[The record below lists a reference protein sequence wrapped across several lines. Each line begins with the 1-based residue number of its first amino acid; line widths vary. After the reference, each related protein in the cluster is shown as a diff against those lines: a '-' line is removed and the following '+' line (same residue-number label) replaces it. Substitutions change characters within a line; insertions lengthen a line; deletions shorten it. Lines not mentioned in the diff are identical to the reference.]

1 MINWHKN
8 LVEKMLNSFS
18 LSRYQAMWIAF
29 LKGIVITYIIFFS
42 IDYFKEKND
51 NKILFEI
58 DYSNGFQNEGFDGR
72 LLLMISDNNNAEPRF
87 QINDSHNTQM
97 IFGIDVESWNANEKI
112 AIDADA
118 IGYPIKSINEIEE
131 GEYYVQAFLHKYE
144 TFNLS
149 TGYTVKLPM
158 DQGEGQKWNI
168 SPKNLYST
176 PKKININKSSTI
188 SITLDNEIPPI
199 EPAKDSEFIKHVRIK
214 SDMLSKFW
222 GRDMYLQA
230 NVLVP
235 HGFDKESR
243 TRYPLMIF
251 HGHFPNTFRGFRTT
265 APTAPKE
272 DTIYNS
278 RFGITGY
285 KYIQEKEAFDLY
297 KKWISNDFPRFLAIE
312 IQHQNP
318 YYDDSYAV
326 NSENIG
332 PYGDA
337 ITYELIPHVEKLF
350 NGVGKPWGR
359 FLYGG
364 STGGWESLAAQVMYP
379 KEYNGCFAACPDPI
393 DFRAFTV
400 VNIYEDNNAYYHEGS
415 YRKTLRA
422 GMRDGKGIIKNH
434 LIQINQRES
443 VLGSKGRSGDQWDI
457 WQAVY
462 SPSGEDGYPKPIWD
476 RKSGKID
483 KEVAQYWKEN
493 YDLSYIMRRDWN
505 KIGKDLEGKIHIYCG
520 DMDNYYLNN
529 AVVLTEEFLEST
541 TEPYYNGEV
550 DYGDMAEHCWN
561 GDHENPNHISR
572 LRYNTMYLPK
582 IRDRL
587 KKTAPKNHNLKN
599 WGI

>member
-1 MINWHKN
+1 MNWHKN
-8 LVEKMLNSFS
+8 LVEKSLKSFGMS
-18 LSRYQAMWIAF
+18 SYQGMWSAF
-29 LKGIVITYIIFFS
+29 IKGVVITCILFYF
-42 IDYFKEKND
+42 IDSNKNSDD
-51 NKILFEI
+51 NKIKFEI
-58 DYSNGFQNEGFDGR
+58 EYSEKFQEDGFDGR
-72 LLLMISDNNNAEPRF
+72 LLLMISNNNRAEPRF
-87 QINDSHNTQM
+87 QINDSHNTQI
-97 IFGIDVESWNANEKI
+97 IFGVDVESWDANQKVV
-112 AIDADA
+112 IDSEA
-118 IGYPIKSINEIEE
+118 IGYPIKSTKEIQE

-176 PKKININKSSTI
+176 PKKIKIKNSATI
-188 SITLDNEIPPI
+188 SISLDNEIPPI
-199 EPAKDSEFIKHVRIK
+199 EPAEDTEFIKHVKIK
-214 SDMLSKFW
+214 SEMLSKFW

-235 HGFDKESR
+235 HGFDQKSN

-251 HGHFPNTFRGFRTT
+251 HGHFPNTFRGFRTEP
-265 APTAPKE
+265 PTAPEE

-285 KYIQEKEAFDLY
+285 QYIQEKEAYDLY
-297 KKWISNDFPRFLAIE
+297 KNWISNDFPRFLAIE

-326 NSENIG
+326 NSANIG

-350 NGVGKPWGR
+350 NGVGEPWGR

-364 STGGWESLAAQVMYP
+364 STGGWESLAAQVLYP

-400 VNIYEDNNAYYHEGS
+400 VNIYEDDNAYYHEGS
-415 YRKTLRA
+415 FRKTLRA

-476 RKSGKID
+476 RETGKID
-483 KEVAQYWKEN
+483 KDVAKYWKEN
-493 YDLSYIMRRDWN
+493 YDLSYIMKRDWD

-541 TEPYYNGEV
+541 TDPYYNGEV

-572 LRYNTMYLPK
+572 LRYNTMYIPK
-582 IRDRL
+582 IKERL
-587 KKTAPKNHNLKN
+587 RKTAPKNHNLEN
-599 WGI
+599 WGF

>member
-1 MINWHKN
+1 MNWHKKF
-8 LVEKMLNSFS
+8 VDKKF
-18 LSRYQAMWIAF
+18 
-29 LKGIVITYIIFFS
+29 KFFS
-42 IDYFKEKND
+42 FIKGVIFTCLLFLFFDYYKNSND
-51 NKILFEI
+51 NKVKFEI
-58 DYSNGFQNEGFDGR
+58 DYSDKFQENGFDGR
-72 LLLMISDNNNAEPRF
+72 VLLMISNNNYSEPRF
-87 QINDSHNTQM
+87 QINDNHNTQM
-97 IFGIDVESWNANEKI
+97 IFGVDVNSWNSNEKI
-112 AIDADA
+112 IIDAEA
-118 IGYPIKSINEIEE
+118 FGYPIESINDIKE
-131 GEYYVQAFLHKYE
+131 GEYYVQALLHKYE

-176 PKKININKSSTI
+176 PKKIKIKKSKTIN
-188 SITLDNEIPPI
+188 ITLKNEIPPI
-199 EPAKDSEFIKHVRIK
+199 EPAKDTEYIKHIKIK
-214 SDMLSKFW
+214 SEMLSKFW

-235 HGFDKESR
+235 HGFDKKSK

-251 HGHFPNTFRGFRTT
+251 HGHFPYTFGGFRTT
-265 APTAPKE
+265 QPTAPEE

-285 KYIQEKEAFDLY
+285 KYIQQKEAYDLY
-297 KKWISNDFPRFLAIE
+297 NNWISNDFPRFIAIE

-326 NSENIG
+326 NSANLG

-337 ITYELIPHVEKLF
+337 ITYELIPHIEQLF
-350 NGVGKPWGR
+350 NGVGEGWGR

-364 STGGWESLAAQVMYP
+364 STGGWESLAVQVFYP
-379 KEYNGCFAACPDPI
+379 NEYNGCFAACPDPI
-393 DFRAFTV
+393 DFRAYTV
-400 VNIYEDNNAYYHEGS
+400 INLYEDDNAYYHEGS
-415 YRKTLRA
+415 NRKTLRA

-443 VLGSKGRSGDQWDI
+443 ALGSKGRSGDQWDI

-462 SPSGEDGYPKPIWD
+462 SPTGKDGYPKPIWD
-476 RKSGKID
+476 RKTGKID
-483 KEVAQYWKEN
+483 KEVAEYWKEN
-493 YDLSYIMRRDWN
+493 YDLNYIMKRDWN
-505 KIGKDLEGKIHIYCG
+505 KIGKDLEGKINIYCG

-529 AVVLTEEFLEST
+529 AVVLTETFLEST
-541 TEPYYNGEV
+541 TNPYYNGEV
-550 DYGDMAEHCWN
+550 DYGNMAEHCWN
-561 GDHENPNHISR
+561 GDQENPNQISR
-572 LRYNTMYLPK
+572 LRYNTMYIPK

-587 KKTAPKNHNLKN
+587 KKTAPKNNNLKN

>member
-1 MINWHKN
+1 MNWYNN
-8 LVEKMLNSFS
+8 LFDKKKF
-18 LSRYQAMWIAF
+18 
-29 LKGIVITYIIFFS
+29 KFFS
-42 IDYFKEKND
+42 FIKGVIFTGLLFLFFDHYKTDNN
-51 NKILFEI
+51 NKIKFEI
-58 DYSNGFQNEGFDGR
+58 DYSDKFQENGFDGR
-72 LLLMISDNNNAEPRF
+72 VLLMISNNNYSEPRF
-87 QINDSHNTQM
+87 QINDNHNTQM
-97 IFGIDVESWNANEKI
+97 IFGVDVNSWNSNEKI
-112 AIDADA
+112 IIDAEA
-118 IGYPIKSINEIEE
+118 FGYPIKSINDIEE
-131 GEYYVQAFLHKYE
+131 GEYYVQALLHKYE

-149 TGYTVKLPM
+149 TGYTVKLPK

-176 PKKININKSSTI
+176 PKKIKIKKSQTIN
-188 SITLDNEIPPI
+188 ITLDNEIPPI
-199 EPAKDSEFIKHVRIK
+199 EPAKDTEYIKHIKIK
-214 SDMLSKFW
+214 SEMLSKFW

-235 HGFDKESR
+235 HGFDKKSK

-251 HGHFPNTFRGFRTT
+251 HGHFPYTFRGFRTT
-265 APTAPKE
+265 PPTAPEE

-285 KYIQEKEAFDLY
+285 KYIQQKEAYDLY
-297 KKWISNDFPRFLAIE
+297 NTWTSNDFPRFLAIE

-326 NSENIG
+326 NSANIG

-350 NGVGKPWGR
+350 NGVGEAWGR

-364 STGGWESLAAQVMYP
+364 STGGWESLAVQVFYP

-400 VNIYEDNNAYYHEGS
+400 VNLYEDDNAYYHEGS
-415 YRKTLRA
+415 NRKTLRA

-443 VLGSKGRSGDQWDI
+443 ALGSKGRSGDQWDI

-476 RKSGKID
+476 RETGKID
-483 KEVAQYWKEN
+483 KEVAEYWKEN
-493 YDLSYIMRRDWN
+493 YDLSYIMKRDWD
-505 KIGKDLEGKIHIYCG
+505 KIGKDLEGKINIYCG

-541 TEPYYNGEV
+541 TDPYYNGEV

-561 GDHENPNHISR
+561 GDQENPNHISR
-572 LRYNTMYLPK
+572 LRYNTMYIPK

-587 KKTAPKNHNLKN
+587 KKTAPKNNNLKN

>member
-1 MINWHKN
+1 MNWHKN
-8 LVEKMLNSFS
+8 LVEKSLKSFGMS
-18 LSRYQAMWIAF
+18 SYQGMWSAF
-29 LKGIVITYIIFFS
+29 IKGVVITCILFYF
-42 IDYFKEKND
+42 IDSNKNSDD
-51 NKILFEI
+51 NKIKFEI
-58 DYSNGFQNEGFDGR
+58 EYSEKFQEDGFDGR
-72 LLLMISDNNNAEPRF
+72 LLLMISNNNRAEPRF
-87 QINDSHNTQM
+87 QINDSHNTQI
-97 IFGIDVESWNANEKI
+97 IFGVDVESWDANQKVV
-112 AIDADA
+112 IDSEA
-118 IGYPIKSINEIEE
+118 IGYPIKSTKEIQE

-176 PKKININKSSTI
+176 PKKIKIKNSATI
-188 SITLDNEIPPI
+188 SISLDNEIPPI
-199 EPAKDSEFIKHVRIK
+199 EPAEDTEFIKHVKIK
-214 SDMLSKFW
+214 SEMLSKFW

-235 HGFDKESR
+235 HGFDQKSN

-251 HGHFPNTFRGFRTT
+251 HGHFPNTFRGFRTEP
-265 APTAPKE
+265 PTAPEE

-285 KYIQEKEAFDLY
+285 QYIQEKEAYDLY
-297 KKWISNDFPRFLAIE
+297 KNWISDDFPRFLAIE

-326 NSENIG
+326 NSANIG

-350 NGVGKPWGR
+350 NGVGEPWGR

-364 STGGWESLAAQVMYP
+364 STGGWESLAAQVLYP

-400 VNIYEDNNAYYHEGS
+400 VNIYEDDNAYYHEGS
-415 YRKTLRA
+415 FRKTLRA

-476 RKSGKID
+476 RETGKID
-483 KEVAQYWKEN
+483 KDVAKYWKEN
-493 YDLSYIMRRDWN
+493 YDLSYIMKRDWD

-541 TEPYYNGEV
+541 TDPYYNGEV

-572 LRYNTMYLPK
+572 LRYNTMYIPK
-582 IRDRL
+582 IKERL
-587 KKTAPKNHNLKN
+587 RKTAPKNHNLEN
-599 WGI
+599 WGF